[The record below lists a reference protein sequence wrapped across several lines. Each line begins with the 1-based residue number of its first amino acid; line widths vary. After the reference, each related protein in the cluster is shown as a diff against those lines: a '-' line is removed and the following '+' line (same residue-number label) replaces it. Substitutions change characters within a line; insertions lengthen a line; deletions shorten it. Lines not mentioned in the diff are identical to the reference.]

1 MVSCSQVSVEKSVDP
16 GQVLCPKAKMLK
28 GARDIV
34 AASTTL
40 RSNSFASPS
49 DDLFAEVRL
58 E

>member
-34 AASTTL
+34 VASTTL

-49 DDLFAEVRL
+49 DDLFAEVR
-58 E
+58 